1 MKQWTLFGLSVGF
14 LLVLMSS
21 TLAQG
26 LGVMVTGL
34 ALILLCGFRFFKGK
48 GK

>member
-34 ALILLCGFRFFKGK
+34 ALILLCGFSFFKGK